1 MEARDKAEIYGNQT
15 VFLRDE
21 LDHLRARFDR
31 YHGYTQAGFKTLYH
45 ERRYGPARG
54 APGTEDILDH
64 DSQWG
69 VWLSTRSEAESEAQH
84 PRGAARD
91 YPGASKDAEGGRGVW
106 EGSHRPADGGGVESA
121 HAGGG
126 AMVGTR
132 TGVLPCLWCGL
143 KGTPLYLGDSGVG
156 DDKNYGTRLMEVLGG
171 RALRGRG
178 GLWVFERKVR
188 EDQGRLRAAGGSV
201 LCRSRTCC
209 RWYQSPRAH
218 LTCHGYA
225 IAVIIFSARSET
237 DPSSKMASPVA

>member
-156 DDKNYGTRLMEVLGG
+156 DDKNYGTRLMEVLGADRSEG
-171 RALRGRG
+171 GAACGSLRERFAKIRAGCAQ
-178 GLWVFERKVR
+178 
-188 EDQGRLRAAGGSV
+188 QGVACCVVPEPAAGGINPPV
-201 LCRSRTCC
+201 PTLRATGT
-209 RWYQSPRAH
+209 QSP
-218 LTCHGYA
+218 
-225 IAVIIFSARSET
+225 
-237 DPSSKMASPVA
+237 